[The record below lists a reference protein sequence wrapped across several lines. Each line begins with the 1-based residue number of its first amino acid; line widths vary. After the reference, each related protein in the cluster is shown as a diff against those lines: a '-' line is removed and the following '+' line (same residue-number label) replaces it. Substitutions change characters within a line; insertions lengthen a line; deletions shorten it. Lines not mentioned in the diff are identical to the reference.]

1 MNEVELNRAM
11 DRYAS
16 GDAAAFA
23 ILHRGLYP
31 RLHAYLL
38 RMRGSSHVA
47 DDLVQETFLRMHRAR
62 ASFASGASVV
72 PWMYTI
78 ARNVLIDHARSSRA
92 RRTEELP
99 EGEAFEPVDTGADT
113 ESSAVANE
121 AARTV
126 ERVLARLPAS
136 QREAFILLRY
146 ESLSVQDAAH
156 VLGATPAA
164 VKLRAFRAYEA
175 LRAALSAPGENNS
188 VEKAPDAA
196 KPTPPASRTDS
207 KGRPAAGG
215 PHGDR

>member
-1 MNEVELNRAM
+1 MDEAELNRAM
-11 DRYAS
+11 DRYAC

-47 DDLVQETFLRMHRAR
+47 DDLAQETFLRMHRAR
-62 ASFASGASVV
+62 ASFAQGASVV

-78 ARNVLIDHARSSRA
+78 ARNVLIDHARASRT

-146 ESLSVQDAAH
+146 EALSVQDAAN
-156 VLGATPAA
+156 VLGTTPAA

-175 LRAALSAPGENNS
+175 LRAELSPPGEKNS
-188 VEKAPDAA
+188 TERGQ
-196 KPTPPASRTDS
+196 SQ
-207 KGRPAAGG
+207 
-215 PHGDR
+215 

>member
-1 MNEVELNRAM
+1 MDEAELNRAM
-11 DRYAS
+11 DRYAC

-47 DDLVQETFLRMHRAR
+47 DDLAQETFLRMHRAR
-62 ASFASGASVV
+62 ASFARGASVV

-78 ARNVLIDHARSSRA
+78 ARNVLIDHARSSRT

-121 AARTV
+121 AARAV

-136 QREAFILLRY
+136 QREAFILKHVEELSYEEMAEITGAGISALKMRVKRASDMLR
-146 ESLSVQDAAH
+146 
-156 VLGATPAA
+156 
-164 VKLRAFRAYEA
+164 
-175 LRAALSAPGENNS
+175 
-188 VEKAPDAA
+188 
-196 KPTPPASRTDS
+196 SRLAETY
-207 KGRPAAGG
+207 G
-215 PHGDR
+215 